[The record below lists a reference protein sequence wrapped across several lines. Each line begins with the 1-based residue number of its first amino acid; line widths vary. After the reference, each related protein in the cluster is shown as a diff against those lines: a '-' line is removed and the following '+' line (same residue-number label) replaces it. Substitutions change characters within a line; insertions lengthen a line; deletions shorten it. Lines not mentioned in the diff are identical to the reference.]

1 MEQLKAFIEKA
12 ESDKE
17 LMDKLGALGEKNAGA
32 DDVVV
37 LAAEYGF
44 TVTAEEVDEA
54 RANSELSEEQLE
66 EVAGGVEDDSAQSY
80 YCWFYASGD
89 PEYRHGAN
97 RKRCRQL
104 VCKWAFGK
112 SKTKCACYGTDKC
125 IDSWHYSGGC

>member
-12 ESDKE
+12 VSDKE
-17 LMDKLGALGEKNAGA
+17 LMDKLGALGEKGA
-32 DDVVV
+32 AADEVVA
-37 LAAEYGF
+37 LAADYGF

-54 RANSELSEEQLE
+54 RAYNELSEEQLE
-66 EVAGGVEDDSAQSY
+66 EVAGGFEDEEDSAP
-80 YCWFYASGD
+80 CWFYASGD

-112 SKTKCACYGTDKC
+112 SKTKCVCYGTEKC
-125 IDSWHYSGGC
+125 IDCWHYAGGC